1 MDLTVLSFDQ
11 NYVKWVKPFSFFLKI
26 FCNIGKRL
34 HKSNHMIVPSK
45 KIKWLFNRNIHKPCC
60 LSIIRLFFERKHII
74 LNPFFIRMIKN
85 LVEDNTRVLWSKIIK
100 DIKKTRAIKSNKFF
114 LSKWSS
120 FPWRSD
126 PTNIVFWV
134 YQILRCW
141 EVIKKFAKNILK
153 RHYGLNCIIFWSNY
167 SEKAI
172 LIELQYC
179 LIK

>member
-45 KIKWLFNRNIHKPCC
+45 KIKRLFNRNIHETA
-60 LSIIRLFFERKHII
+60 LSFDNKTFFERKHII

-85 LVEDNTRVLWSKIIK
+85 LVKDNTRVLWSKIIK

>member
-45 KIKWLFNRNIHKPCC
+45 KIKRPFNRNIHETV
-60 LSIIRLFFERKHII
+60 LSFDNKTFFERKHII

-85 LVEDNTRVLWSKIIK
+85 LVKDNMRVFWSKMIK

-114 LSKWSS
+114 S
-120 FPWRSD
+120 
-126 PTNIVFWV
+126 
-134 YQILRCW
+134 
-141 EVIKKFAKNILK
+141 
-153 RHYGLNCIIFWSNY
+153 
-167 SEKAI
+167 
-172 LIELQYC
+172 
-179 LIK
+179 

>member
-1 MDLTVLSFDQ
+1 MVLTVLSFDQ
-11 NYVKWVKPFSFFLKI
+11 NYLKWFKPFCFFIKI
-26 FCNIGKRL
+26 VCNIGKRQ
-34 HKSNHMIVPSK
+34 HRSNHMIVPSK
-45 KIKWLFNRNIHKPCC
+45 KIKCPFNRNIHETV
-60 LSIIRLFFERKHII
+60 LSFDNKTFFERKHII

-141 EVIKKFAKNILK
+141 EVIIKTYSKYSK
-153 RHYGLNCIIFWSNY
+153 RQYGLNCIIFWS
-167 SEKAI
+167 KF
-172 LIELQYC
+172 LQT
-179 LIK
+179 IWVKP